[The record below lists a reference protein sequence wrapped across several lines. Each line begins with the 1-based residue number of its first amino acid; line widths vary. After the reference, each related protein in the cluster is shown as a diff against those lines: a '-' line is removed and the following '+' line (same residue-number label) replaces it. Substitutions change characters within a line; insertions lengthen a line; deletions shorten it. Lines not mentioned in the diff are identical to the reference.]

1 MCYMMEKAIEKEKRL
16 SNLAEILNDL
26 DDMIEDLQEA
36 IDAGDSGELYER
48 AETLVE
54 YYVKIKNKFDL
65 D

>member
-36 IDAGDSGELYER
+36 IDAGDNEELYDR
-48 AETLVE
+48 ALTLCE
-54 YYVKIKNKFDL
+54 YYAKIKNKFDL

>member
-36 IDAGDSGELYER
+36 IDAEDSDELYER

-54 YYVKIKNKFDL
+54 YYAKIKNKFDL

>member
-16 SNLAEILNDL
+16 SNLAEILSDL

-36 IDAGDSGELYER
+36 IDAEDSDELYER

>member
-1 MCYMMEKAIEKEKRL
+1 MCYMMEKAKEKEKRL

-36 IDAGDSGELYER
+36 IDAEDSDELYER

-54 YYVKIKNKFDL
+54 YYAKIKNKFDL

>member
-1 MCYMMEKAIEKEKRL
+1 M

-36 IDAGDSGELYER
+36 IDAEDSDELYER

-54 YYVKIKNKFDL
+54 YYIKIKNKFDL

>member
-1 MCYMMEKAIEKEKRL
+1 MCYIMEKAIEKEKRL
-16 SNLAEILNDL
+16 SNLAEILSDL

-36 IDAGDSGELYER
+36 IDAEDRSELYER

>member
-36 IDAGDSGELYER
+36 IDAEDSDELYER